1 MNNLTIATIGKSV
14 GLWGEVKL
22 HLHTDFEE
30 QFKKGS
36 SFLTDKNQK
45 LTIENYNP
53 QRGVVKF
60 LGVTTLDDAKRLTN
74 QKLLSSLE
82 DSRENCELNDG
93 EYFWFDIIGCEVKE
107 DDKTLGKVKD
117 IQRITAN
124 DMLEIKTDK
133 SLVSQGLEK
142 SFLIPYVKDVYIDR
156 VDLENKTIYT
166 KDAYSL
172 LEIL

>member
-36 SFLTDKNQK
+36 TFITDKNQK

-60 LGVTTLDDAKRLTN
+60 LGITTLDDAKRLTN
-74 QKLLSSLE
+74 QKLLCSEE
-82 DSRENCELNDG
+82 DSRKACKLEDG
-93 EYFWFDIIGCEVKE
+93 EYFWFDIIGCKVVE
-107 DDKTLGKVKD
+107 DDKILGVVKD

-124 DMLEIKTDK
+124 DMLEVKTDK
-133 SLVSQGLEK
+133 ALVNQGLEK